1 MFFFISKWVANLYA
15 LESLAVGHDIFK
27 NHSFVLPRTKSCS
40 QLMLCLFL
48 LKKAPLVI
56 THFIHPWNMDSF
68 LSLQPQCLKT
78 TFFKR
83 EVTLKVSEIYGEVLL
98 LQLSVFHLKQSSLML
113 LLLLLLLLYFLSL
126 LIMLCFKRH

>member
-1 MFFFISKWVANLYA
+1 M
-15 LESLAVGHDIFK
+15 
-27 NHSFVLPRTKSCS
+27 
-40 QLMLCLFL
+40 
-48 LKKAPLVI
+48 I

-98 LQLSVFHLKQSSLML
+98 LHLSVFHLKQSLLML
-113 LLLLLLLLYFLSL
+113 LVVLLLLYFLL
-126 LIMLCFKRH
+126 LECFVLRDIYCTVFVYS